1 MDAENYLP
9 FLAAPGGK
17 THAVALAIVAEREA
31 ATEARQRYIREHKLA
46 GLWASESS
54 VNGIIIREDE
64 TVPEG
69 WKVKTRL
76 EKGVVLVPDGRKRAL
91 AKQLR
96 EAISRIPGLPGAHDF
111 SKRLDFGGYVNAM
124 AWRVAYFSKLGDA
137 VVVFVPKLPS
147 KGTGWNAE
155 DEKTQWTPPDSTLLK
170 LSDYYRLREEFEAA
184 HAEVAKGGA

>member
-9 FLAAPGGK
+9 FLATPGGK
-17 THAVALAIVAEREA
+17 TYIVALAIVAEREA
-31 ATEARQRYIREHKLA
+31 ATEARRRYIREHKLA

-54 VNGIIIREDE
+54 VNGIILREDE
-64 TVPEG
+64 KVPEG

-76 EKGVVLVPDGRKRAL
+76 ETGVVLVPDGRKRVL

-96 EAISRIPGLPGAHDF
+96 EAISRIPGLPTAHDF
-111 SKRLDFGGYVNAM
+111 SKRLDFGGYINAS
-124 AWRVAYFSKLGDA
+124 AWRVAYFSKLGDT

-147 KGTGWNAE
+147 KGTGWNTE
-155 DEKTQWTPPDSTLLK
+155 DEKTQWTPPDSTPLK

-184 HAEVAKGGA
+184 QPKTEGGA